1 MFEIRFIID
10 NKHPQLYV
18 YSNAELLFCRYL
30 RWKRMY
36 LRWKRTYIRW
46 KRTYLRW
53 KRTYLRCKHTY
64 LHCKLMYISWK
75 CTYLRWKRTMR
86 TMRTLCWFFLNVTTI
101 AQYAIYLAGHFGSWQ
116 SDSLKW
122 RKCSWRVQWIKF
134 VLIHENIFTKPW
146 LIHKKQKIDFLQSV
160 EFKCGTL
167 VLAIKKPIRINNI
180 SFIDGSSKIT
190 LFKKLTFRNCFE
202 FLPSLHNSGRCE

>member
-30 RWKRMY
+30 RWKR
-36 LRWKRTYIRW
+36 
-46 KRTYLRW
+46 
-53 KRTYLRCKHTY
+53 TYLRCKHTY
-64 LHCKLMYISWK
+64 LRSKRTYLHCKLMYLSWKRTYLRWK
-75 CTYLRWKRTMR
+75 CTYLRWK
-86 TMRTLCWFFLNVTTI
+86 RTLCWFFLNVTTI

-134 VLIHENIFTKPW
+134 VLIHEIFAKPW